1 MAKKY
6 KYDVAISVAEED
18 LPAAQQI
25 AVALR
30 RQNISYYLYTE
41 HKASNWGQHI
51 LKISQ
56 DAYGSEARYVLMLTS
71 RVFVQKYWSNIESQ
85 ISQIF
90 SSGKEVSI
98 LQLRLD
104 DTQVDGLSKYRVFVD
119 WNSNPDEIA
128 DILKAKLQ
136 QHKVN
141 PLAFGAAVRTLTPG
155 NVVRSRKGIVLLMII
170 ICMVIGAGFFVS
182 RIGSRGAGN
191 NAGGPENVSKTY
203 YYISATGNNS
213 DLQKMIISS
222 LKNSLKTQ
230 KIGVTGDSK
239 KAKKSIQITFQETTS
254 GEPGGSNILNSTC
267 TYNLVI
273 TDEIGTNINTDSGS
287 VNSNGNSRQDN
298 LNKIAGQIA
307 HKINPFL

>member
-1 MAKKY
+1 MKKY
-6 KYDVAISVAEED
+6 KYDIAISVAEED

-136 QHKVN
+136 QHKVK
-141 PLAFGAAVRTLTPG
+141 PLPFGGGEGILTPG
-155 NVVRSRKGIVLLMII
+155 SMVRSKKGIVLLLIMICVI
-170 ICMVIGAGFFVS
+170 IGAGLLINRMSSGGAVNNTG
-182 RIGSRGAGN
+182 GS
-191 NAGGPENVSKTY
+191 ENISKPY
-203 YYISATGNNS
+203 YYINVTGNNP
-213 DLQKMIISS
+213 DLQKMIFSY

-239 KAKKSIQITFQETTS
+239 KARKNIQLTFQETTS
-254 GEPGGSNILNSTC
+254 GEPDGSNMLNSGC

-273 TDEIGTNINTDSGS
+273 TDETGTSINTDSGS

-298 LNKIAGQIA
+298 LNKLAGQIA
-307 HKINPFL
+307 HKVNPLL